1 MRLRRETGDF
11 QINVTSG
18 TVNTIRKGLSA
29 EDFVG
34 ELVNVDGVYEVISS
48 ASNGEGTVTAK
59 SESYILTYNKETGA
73 ITAEQNSGGGSG
85 GGSGLVIE
93 GGVYAY
99 DAGLEYYVFTVTG
112 PIATGLTVDDFINAA
127 IKTTYVLDGTEIPTF
142 ATIVSAKNNTETE
155 LGSDPQYWPSWYTG
169 EEITVYAFL
178 GANSSGATP
187 VSLAYRPSTGEVLGI
202 S

>member
-11 QINVTSG
+11 QIKVISG
-18 TVNTIRKGLSA
+18 TANTIRKGLSA

-34 ELVNVDGVYEVISS
+34 ELVSVDGVFEVISS

-93 GGVYAY
+93 GARYAY
-99 DAGLEYYVFTVTG
+99 DAGLERDVFTMTD

-127 IKTTYVLDGTEIPTF
+127 IKATYVLDGTEIPTF
-142 ATIVSAKNNTETE
+142 FAVIGARNETE
-155 LGSDPQYWPSWYTG
+155 AEWGSDPQSWPSYYTG
-169 EEITVYAFL
+169 EEIRVAVSL
-178 GANSSGATP
+178 GTISSNSSM
-187 VSLAYRPSTGEVLGI
+187 SLAYRPSTGEVLEI